1 MNTTIQTEVP
11 PSLLRQAQDLV
22 DRGWASNVQ
31 DLMAE
36 SLRRYLESHQESLLE
51 QHVQADVA
59 WGLHGDD

>member
-1 MNTTIQTEVP
+1 MNTTIQTEIP
-11 PSLLRQAQDLV
+11 PSLLRQAQALV

-51 QHVQADVA
+51 QHVQADVE